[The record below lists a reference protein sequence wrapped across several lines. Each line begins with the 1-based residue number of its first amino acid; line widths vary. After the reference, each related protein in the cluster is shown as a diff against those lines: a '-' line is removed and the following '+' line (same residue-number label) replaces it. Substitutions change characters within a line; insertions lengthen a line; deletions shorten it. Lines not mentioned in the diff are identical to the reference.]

1 MPAYTWKIVV
11 VLANGENDL
20 NRISASTRVIAV
32 KMPNIETVNSQ
43 PWEYYRVS
51 VDELDAHSGYDFLS
65 ALPTS
70 LQVVLEA
77 KADDQPI

>member
-1 MPAYTWKIVV
+1 
-11 VLANGENDL
+11 
-20 NRISASTRVIAV
+20 
-32 KMPNIETVNSQ
+32 MPNIETVNSQ